1 MCGSAS
7 VSPVTV
13 RQGLNHSRPEV
24 RVPRRASFPSETT
37 SASFMENRDGQLG
50 FVGLELVPGRPD
62 GGVLVGRVLQFDHAQ
77 RQAVDE
83 QHYVRPAG
91 VLVLGD
97 GELVDGKPVVV
108 GRVFEVDDADLIP
121 AHCAL
126 GIAVLDLDSVDEHA
140 VEGAIAG
147 FDGRA
152 LRAYQLAECVVERFD
167 RQAGVQSGQG
177 VPEPKIQHHL
187 SVVAALCNGRVG
199 GDVRSLSN
207 LPAQVGK
214 P

>member
-1 MCGSAS
+1 MVASSSAGFLS
-7 VSPVTV
+7 SI
-13 RQGLNHSRPEV
+13 RP
-24 RVPRRASFPSETT
+24 RGRPLTKSTT
-37 SASFMENRDGQLG
+37 S
-50 FVGLELVPGRPD
+50 GR
-62 GGVLVGRVLQFDHAQ
+62 RVCLA
-77 RQAVDE
+77 
-83 QHYVRPAG
+83 
-91 VLVLGD
+91 LGD
-97 GELVDGKPVVV
+97 GELVDGQPVVV